1 MKTKF
6 VKKAPSVFLL
16 VVCIRTGNSHMVHT
30 SRLVSF
36 CITGFAA
43 CRLWVASLEPGPPR
57 LHTQPDSTYPGQMSQ
72 MLFFQMLCNRSAAS
86 GCQA

>member
-1 MKTKF
+1 MNERIDVKTKF

-30 SRLVSF
+30 SRLMSF

-57 LHTQPDSTYPGQMSQ
+57 LHTQPDSTYTGQMSQ
-72 MLFFQMLCNRSAAS
+72 MLFFPFLQSS
-86 GCQA
+86 